1 MRRIPLSRRSHIVG
15 FQPLP
20 SGPVEHESALE
31 RDFVTLTSFAE
42 PTASITSQ
50 PVTIR
55 YRVGQAWRR
64 YTPDFLVEREQRLSE
79 LIEIKYVADLCRNEE
94 RLRPAFAAAD
104 VWARERG
111 ASFRVVTELEI
122 RGPRLTN
129 AQRLLPLRSAPIDDE
144 LSERV
149 LTETRSQP
157 SPTFGSVLAAM
168 SGDRALLSTLWRLIA
183 HGRLGADLS
192 TAISFTTRIFAT

>member
-42 PTASITSQ
+42 PTAVITSQ

-55 YRVGQAWRR
+55 YRVGQTWRR
-64 YTPDFLVEREQRLSE
+64 YTPDFLVEDAHRRRE
-79 LIEIKYVADLCRNEE
+79 LIEIKYVADLCCNRE
-94 RLRPAFAAAD
+94 RLRPAFAAAE
-104 VWARERG
+104 VWARDRG

-129 AQRLLPLRSAPIDDE
+129 AQRLLPLRGAPIDAE
-144 LSERV
+144 LAERV
-149 LTETRSQP
+149 LTATRSQV

-168 SGDRALLSTLWRLIA
+168 SGDTALLGTLWRLIA

-192 TAISFTTRIFAT
+192 AAISFNTRIVAT

>member
-42 PTASITSQ
+42 PTAVITSQ

-55 YRVGQAWRR
+55 YRVGQTWRR
-64 YTPDFLVEREQRLSE
+64 YTPDFLVEDAHRRRE
-79 LIEIKYVADLCRNEE
+79 LIEIKYVADLCCNGE
-94 RLRPAFAAAD
+94 RLRPAFAAAE
-104 VWARERG
+104 VWARDRG

-122 RGPRLTN
+122 RGPQLTN
-129 AQRLLPLRSAPIDDE
+129 AQRLLPLRGAPIDAE
-144 LSERV
+144 LAERV
-149 LTETRSQP
+149 LTATRSQV

-168 SGDRALLSTLWRLIA
+168 SGDSALLGTLWRLIA

-192 TAISFTTRIFAT
+192 TAISFNTRIVAT